1 MKQSDLLF
9 VILYGGAFLLIFYL
23 IVKLFYKPVYTPVYT
38 PTVYR
43 ETVMWPWSYSNYNYW
58 PKWNGLYE
66 PRRMTVPNRGLRSGV
81 HDRSGKR

>member
-23 IVKLFYKPVYTPVYT
+23 IVKLLYKPVYA

-43 ETVMWPWSYSNYNYW
+43 ETVMWPWSYTNYNYW
-58 PKWNGLYE
+58 PRWNGWYE
-66 PRRMTVPNRGLRSGV
+66 PRRMVVPNRGLRSGRK
-81 HDRSGKR
+81 DRSGKR